1 MEEIS
6 NIKRACL
13 TFTLIYLTMLYWYE
27 NRVQNFP
34 IIQNY
39 VSTQF
44 VPGLS
49 AKEQKMHTL
58 QSQNLAFLYYL
69 DQSVLLKV
77 VSHYFSFVLALFA
90 LALIF
95 KMFQT

>member
-13 TFTLIYLTMLYWYE
+13 TFTLIYFTMLYWYE
-27 NRVQNFP
+27 NRAQNFT

-58 QSQNLAFLYYL
+58 QSQNLAFLYYF
-69 DQSVLLKV
+69 DQAVLLKV
-77 VSHYFSFVLALFA
+77 VSTYFSFVVTLFT

-95 KMFQT
+95 KMF